1 MAREEAANILSNDI
15 IDGHVEGNARFMD
28 AFWFAVDNLKAEP
41 CEDAVSRADTLQSFE
56 SYCENNCQYS
66 KKQRDVMCGACMM
79 GDAIEIVENLPPVTP
94 KPTEC
99 EDVVSREHLLSEID
113 KLMQS
118 PWFNSGKDSVNLLH
132 YGYIERKEAVEVVR
146 DLCVKTE
153 PPVTP
158 EQNDS
163 INAVLDEIKR
173 EFKIKADG
181 DDWYHT
187 TDGLVWEEAIEII
200 DKHRKGESE

>member
-1 MAREEAANILSNDI
+1 MTRDEAANILSNDI

-94 KPTEC
+94 KQRWIPVSERLP
-99 EDVVSREHLLSEID
+99 EDGERVLVTYDKIVIRATWDLMRYSFYDTHAVSLDKDFVYAWMPLPEPYRE
-113 KLMQS
+113 
-118 PWFNSGKDSVNLLH
+118 
-132 YGYIERKEAVEVVR
+132 
-146 DLCVKTE
+146 
-153 PPVTP
+153 
-158 EQNDS
+158 
-163 INAVLDEIKR
+163 
-173 EFKIKADG
+173 
-181 DDWYHT
+181 
-187 TDGLVWEEAIEII
+187 
-200 DKHRKGESE
+200 GESE